1 MKHFLFLITGLFFGF
16 TASAQKVDT
25 LSVHSPSMKKSVN
38 TIVVSPSNEINLPTV
53 YILHGY
59 SGYPERTLQKDIPS
73 LLELSVKYKM
83 IFVLPDGNYDSW
95 YIDSPISNSKYE
107 TFIAS
112 ELAKFIDLKYETE
125 KSKKAIIG
133 WSMGGHGA
141 LYLGLRHPEIFSGIG
156 SICGAIDFIPYGKE
170 YGVTKILGSNQKDW
184 ENYTALS
191 QVNKIKKTG
200 QKILI
205 SCGINDVFIEQ
216 NRRLHETLQN
226 LNVEHYY
233 IETAG
238 MHNADYWSVAAKH
251 QIYLMNEYFRENEKK
266 LL

>member
-1 MKHFLFLITGLFFGF
+1 
-16 TASAQKVDT
+16 
-25 LSVHSPSMKKSVN
+25 MKKSVK
-38 TIVVSPSNEINLPTV
+38 TLVVTPSNEKNLPTV

-107 TFIAS
+107 TFITS
-112 ELAKFIDLKYETE
+112 ELVNLINSKYETE

-156 SICGAIDFIPYGKE
+156 SICGAIDFIPYGSD
-170 YGVTKILGSNQKDW
+170 YGIKKVLGNNPKDW

-191 QVNKIKKTG
+191 QVNKIKKIG

-238 MHNADYWSVAAKH
+238 MHNADYWSIAAKD
-251 QIYLMNEYFRENEKK
+251 QIYLMNQYFTENGK
-266 LL
+266 